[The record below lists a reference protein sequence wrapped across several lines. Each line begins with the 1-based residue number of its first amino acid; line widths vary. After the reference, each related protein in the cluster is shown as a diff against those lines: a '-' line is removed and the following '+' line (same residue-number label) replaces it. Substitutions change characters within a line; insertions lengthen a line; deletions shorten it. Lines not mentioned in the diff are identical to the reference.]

1 MEPPLLIVLGLALV
15 AAGAV
20 DLRSIGPGQ
29 RVGRLLASTP
39 RISVEQAVALST
51 EPVPRYVRV
60 DGRLDSDEDFPDER
74 DQPLIFRRRRLE
86 AWRGRSWQILSE
98 ARDLVPFQVNEGLA
112 SIGIDG
118 SALDVGLVVLP
129 REAVGAAAEAPG
141 MLPDDLDPATRVR
154 LRVEQ
159 VSAVEHATVLGT
171 PTIGPAGQPIL
182 TAGRGRPLIL
192 STLEPAEAMQLL
204 SGGRSR
210 ALVIAILLVGGLAFL
225 ALGLLWSIVR
235 VIGG

>member
-1 MEPPLLIVLGLALV
+1 MEPLPLIVLGLGLF
-15 AAGAV
+15 AAGTLY
-20 DLRSIGPGQ
+20 LRSFGPGQ

-39 RISVEQAVALST
+39 RISVEQAIALST
-51 EPVPRYVRV
+51 ERVPRYVRV

-86 AWRGRSWQILSE
+86 ARRGRGWQILSE

-141 MLPDDLDPATRVR
+141 MLPDDLDPSTKVR

-159 VSAVEHATVLGT
+159 ISAVEHATVVGT
-171 PTIGPAGQPIL
+171 PALDPSGQPVL

-204 SGGRSR
+204 SGGRNR
-210 ALVIAILLVGGLAFL
+210 ALVVAVLLVSGLAIL
-225 ALGLLWSIVR
+225 ALGTGWGIAR
-235 VIGG
+235 IIAG

>member
-1 MEPPLLIVLGLALV
+1 VEPPLLIVLGLALV
-15 AAGAV
+15 AAGALY
-20 DLRSIGPGQ
+20 LRSIGPGQ

-39 RISVEQAVALST
+39 RISVEQAVALSI
-51 EPVPRYVRV
+51 EAVPRYVRV

-86 AWRGRSWQILSE
+86 AWRGRRWQILSE

-129 REAVGAAAEAPG
+129 REAVGAVAEAPG
-141 MLPDDLDPATRVR
+141 MLPEDLDPATRVR

-159 VSAVEHATVLGT
+159 ISAVEHATVLGT
-171 PTIGPAGQPIL
+171 PAIDRSGQPIL

-204 SGGRSR
+204 SGGRNR
-210 ALVIAILLVGGLAFL
+210 ALVIAILLVGGLAVL

-235 VIGG
+235 VIAG

>member
-20 DLRSIGPGQ
+20 YLRSIGPGQ

-39 RISVEQAVALST
+39 RSSVEQAVALST
-51 EPVPRYVRV
+51 ETVPRYVRV

-171 PTIGPAGQPIL
+171 PTIDPAGQPIL

-204 SGGRSR
+204 SGGRNR

-225 ALGLLWSIVR
+225 ALGLLWSIIR